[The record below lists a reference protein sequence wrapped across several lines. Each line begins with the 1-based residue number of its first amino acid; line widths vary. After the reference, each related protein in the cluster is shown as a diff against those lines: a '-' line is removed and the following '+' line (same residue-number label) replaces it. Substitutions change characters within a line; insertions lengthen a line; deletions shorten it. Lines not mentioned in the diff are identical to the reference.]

1 MTLMQFP
8 ARTIIARANGSAH
21 VVIFEKGSIVIPGI
35 HASRRSSRARFGQ
48 NAPSDSGFPVRKNTY
63 IYRGQELGRAAF
75 VVSAQSGKSRQAGPV
90 LVPAPDGVSGGALAR
105 MCVV

>member
-1 MTLMQFP
+1 MQFP
-8 ARTIIARANGSAH
+8 ARTIIVRANGSAH
-21 VVIFEKGSIVIPGI
+21 GMIFENGAIVIPDI

-48 NAPSDSGFPVRKNTY
+48 DALSDSGFPVRNNTY
-63 IYRGQELGRAAF
+63 IYLGQECGGAAF

-90 LVPAPDGVSGGALAR
+90 LVPADGVSGGALAR